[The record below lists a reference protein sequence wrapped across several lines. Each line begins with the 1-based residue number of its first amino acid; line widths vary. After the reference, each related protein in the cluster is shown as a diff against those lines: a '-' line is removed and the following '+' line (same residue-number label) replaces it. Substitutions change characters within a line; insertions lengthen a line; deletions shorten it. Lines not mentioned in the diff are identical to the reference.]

1 MKILILLFSLSV
13 LYLSAGCATTTPGQ
27 VYAKQHPE
35 LTEAQRKIFL
45 DGQITEGDDVKG
57 LTKEQIRIALHSDP
71 AQFDRIDGMEAWVF
85 IKPPAGPTL
94 DELRSGA
101 AGLPAGSSN
110 SAIEDTRDKRG
121 KRTTVLFEGDRA
133 VRATIAMI
141 MPDSTEADIFRPH

>member
-13 LYLSAGCATTTPGQ
+13 LYLSAGCTTTTPGQ
-27 VYAKQHPE
+27 AYAKQHPE

-45 DGQITEGDDVKG
+45 DGLIPDGDDVKG
-57 LTKEQIRIALHSDP
+57 LTKEQIRIAMHSDP

-85 IKPPAGPTL
+85 VKPPVGATL

-101 AGLPAGSSN
+101 AGLAPGSSN

-121 KRTTVLFEGDRA
+121 KKTTVLFDGGRA
-133 VRATIAMI
+133 VRATVSMI
-141 MPDSTEADIFRPH
+141 MPDSAEADIFRPH

>member
-13 LYLSAGCATTTPGQ
+13 LYLSAGCTTTTPGQ
-27 VYAKQHPE
+27 AYAKQHPE

-45 DGQITEGDDVKG
+45 DGLIPDGDDVKG
-57 LTKEQIRIALHSDP
+57 LTKEQIRIAMHSDP

-85 IKPPAGPTL
+85 VKPPVGATL

-121 KRTTVLFEGDRA
+121 KRTTVLFDGDRA
-133 VRATIAMI
+133 VRATVNVI
-141 MPDSTEADIFRPH
+141 MPDSAEAELFRPH